1 LTLFS
6 LLRTMSNMTTILI
19 HDDTLTVS
27 FTFAEKVAGLLRN
40 QQIPLSAVRDVEMV
54 PDGLA
59 AARGLRAPGLGLP
72 GRRKLGTWRSRTG
85 KALVAVHGPGPALRV
100 TLTGHRYTSLLVSTD
115 ASDELAASLSGRT
128 R

>member
-1 LTLFS
+1 
-6 LLRTMSNMTTILI
+6 M
-19 HDDTLTVS
+19 HVQGDTLLIS
-27 FTFAEKVAGLLRN
+27 FTLGERVAGFLRD
-40 QQIPLSAVRDVEMV
+40 QQVPLPAVRSVAVV

-85 KALVAVHGPGPALRV
+85 KALVAVHGHGPAVRV
-100 TLTGHRYTSLLVSTD
+100 TLTGHRYTSLLVTTD
-115 ASDELAASLSGRT
+115 APHELAASLAGHT